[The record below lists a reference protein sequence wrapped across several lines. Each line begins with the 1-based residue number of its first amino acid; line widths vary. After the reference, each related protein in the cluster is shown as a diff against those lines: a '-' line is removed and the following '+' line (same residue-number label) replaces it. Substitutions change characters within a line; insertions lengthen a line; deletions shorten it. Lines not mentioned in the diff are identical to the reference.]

1 LDVSDEELREL
12 FGKYGSI
19 TSCLITKDNT
29 GVSRGFGFVNFEKH
43 EDAQRAVDELHG
55 NDFHGQNLY
64 VSRAQKKS
72 EREEELR
79 RQYEDAK
86 MEKLNKYQ
94 GVNLYVKNLDDD
106 VDDDQLREIFSVY
119 GVITSAKIMRSE
131 TNESR
136 GFGFVCFTSPEE
148 ATRAVTEINGRI
160 IGTKPIY
167 VAIAQRKEDRRSQMA
182 QLFQL
187 KQRMNPNPVP
197 MYAPNMYGPPSM
209 IAARP
214 VYSAMPFPGQ
224 AYPVM
229 PRPAPPMPVQARPAP
244 PMPVAEPAL
253 HPLNAKDLASF
264 PAEVQKQMLGE
275 RLYPIM

>member
-1 LDVSDEELREL
+1 MDVSDEELREL
-12 FGKYGSI
+12 FGKYGAI

-119 GVITSAKIMRSE
+119 GVITSAKVMRSE

-197 MYAPNMYGPPSM
+197 VYAPNMYGPPSM
-209 IAARP
+209 VAARP
-214 VYSAMPFPGQ
+214 VYSTVPFHGQ

-229 PRPAPPMPVQARPAP
+229 PRPAPPMPV
-244 PMPVAEPAL
+244 AEPTL